1 MKKILFLFL
10 FLVSLTVY
18 SQNNQ
23 SPGYY
28 LNGSEINFSKVF
40 INPLRIDSLSVDK
53 QTKNGAIYIFTKNK
67 VFTSLSLEEVLKKY
81 TNLTEPNDSLL
92 FRIDGKIIDDISDI
106 KIDDSFF
113 IYVDTKTMSD
123 VKYISDK
130 FKNLTIVNVDLEKE
144 RKSIMLRGNQ
154 KLLTQFSK

>member
-1 MKKILFLFL
+1 MWKALFFL
-10 FLVSLTVY
+10 TFFASLTVY

-23 SPGYY
+23 SPDYY
-28 LNGSEINFSKVF
+28 LNGREINFSKVF

-53 QTKNGAIYIFTKNK
+53 QTKNGAIYIFTKNRA
-67 VFTSLSLEEVLKKY
+67 FTYLSLKEVLKKY

>member
-1 MKKILFLFL
+1 MRKALFLL
-10 FLVSLTVY
+10 AFLVSFTVY

-23 SPGYY
+23 SPDYY
-28 LNGSEINFSKVF
+28 LNGREINFSKVF
-40 INPLRIDSLSVDK
+40 INPLSIDSISVEK
-53 QTKNGAIYIFTKNK
+53 KTKNGAIYIFTKNI
-67 VFTSLSLEEVLKKY
+67 VFTSLSLKEVLKKY

-113 IYVDTKTMSD
+113 IYVDIKTMSD

-144 RKSIMLRGNQ
+144 RKPIMLRGNQ